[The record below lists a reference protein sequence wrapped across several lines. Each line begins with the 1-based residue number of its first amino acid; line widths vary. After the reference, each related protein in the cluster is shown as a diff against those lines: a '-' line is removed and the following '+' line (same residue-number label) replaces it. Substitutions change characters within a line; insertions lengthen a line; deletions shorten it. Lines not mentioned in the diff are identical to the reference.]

1 MSSKRSPQTAAKRDR
16 EQAVREKRE
25 RKALKKQAAILA
37 KLEPPVVEDD
47 GTELDPE
54 GDVSEETA
62 AADDSVPSSNGSSL

>member
-1 MSSKRSPQTAAKRDR
+1 LSSKRSPQTAAKRDR

-54 GDVSEETA
+54 GEVSEEPA
-62 AADDSVPSSNGSSL
+62 AAHDSVPSSNGSSL